1 MRFSIETLARDYA
14 MHMLITAANTALSLS
29 QGAVAPLPVPDS
41 VVI

>member
-29 QGAVAPLPVPDS
+29 QGAAPLPVPDS